1 MLKWNKLRNWSYG
14 FDTLGQRDWE
24 YVGWMWLIHPTNSLT
39 SKLSLPLYSFFTKQK
54 LFNYH
59 LGVLGVGTL
68 CRHQRQVPR
77 QTVAYNGPTHPNI
90 TWVLYKSQTA
100 SKLAR
105 CKWKFD
111 KWFNLEI
118 RQLSNLLIRCGV
130 TSADFK
136 LVLNCLVVSDRTAS
150 PGYKFH
156 LRTG

>member
-1 MLKWNKLRNWSYG
+1 MLKWNKLRNWSYR

-24 YVGWMWLIHPTNSLT
+24 YVGCMWLLHPTNSLT
-39 SKLSLPLYSFFTKQK
+39 SKLSLPLYSFFTKK
-54 LFNYH
+54 KFYNYH

-77 QTVAYNGPTHPNI
+77 QTVAY
-90 TWVLYKSQTA
+90 WVFYKSKTA
-100 SKLAR
+100 SKLVR

-111 KWFNLEI
+111 KWSNLEI
-118 RQLSNLLIRCGV
+118 RQLSNLVIRCGV

-136 LVLNCLVVSDRTAS
+136 LVLNCSVVSDRTAS